1 MCLFFSQIVHSSISA
16 KGHIKGG
23 KVLKL
28 FIVALFFN
36 IMKAFHLNSGV
47 HAFNIHCRGIRGS
60 NKDALPEKLKV
71 IWIVGQLTRL
81 TANQEARE

>member
-1 MCLFFSQIVHSSISA
+1 
-16 KGHIKGG
+16 
-23 KVLKL
+23 
-28 FIVALFFN
+28 
-36 IMKAFHLNSGV
+36 MKAFHLNSGV

>member
-1 MCLFFSQIVHSSISA
+1 M
-16 KGHIKGG
+16 
-23 KVLKL
+23 KL

-36 IMKAFHLNSGV
+36 ITKAFHLNSGV
-47 HAFNIHCRGIRGS
+47 HAFNIHCTGIRVS

>member
-1 MCLFFSQIVHSSISA
+1 MCLFFSQIVHWGISA

-36 IMKAFHLNSGV
+36 ITKAFHLNSGV

-60 NKDALPEKLKV
+60 NKDAV